1 MGNLPIICAGGF
13 AQKNPKGGFVM
24 SEPTFPIHPSSNNNN
39 NNLPN
44 NQEDYTMNNRIQPN
58 YTKISN
64 MPGID
69 GLILRLEDE
78 GVHFGDRLLTRIDEE
93 NLIVLGSF
101 FQRVSG
107 VSYRDSNYDVV
118 GELDCIVVFLL
129 IAIGEEAVMWTVF
142 SYLLDE
148 NGNFKDYG
156 AADATFCMWIWG
168 DVEYMIRAKE
178 EFVRIS
184 NGMEGNDNEIF
195 SYPTPVYTDR
205 SHRYTAVE
213 WVYYM
218 FGRWEN

>member
-1 MGNLPIICAGGF
+1 MGNPWVTCACPGLRT
-13 AQKNPKGGFVM
+13 KVWRKGLAM
-24 SEPTFPIHPSSNNNN
+24 SNSFNPIHPSSNNNN
-39 NNLPN
+39 SSN

-58 YTKISN
+58 YTKISD
-64 MPGID
+64 MPGAN

-78 GVHFGDRLLTRIDEE
+78 GVHFGDRLLTRIDKE

-101 FQRVSG
+101 FDRISG
-107 VSYRDSNYDVV
+107 ISHYDNNGDLA
-118 GELDCIVVFLL
+118 GELDCVVVYLL

-148 NGNFKDYG
+148 NGNFKDY
-156 AADATFCMWIWG
+156 DANDAMFRMWIWG
-168 DVEYMIRAKE
+168 DHEYMIRAEK

-195 SYPTPVYTDR
+195 NYPTPVYTDR
-205 SHRYTAVE
+205 SHRYTAVK

-218 FGRWEN
+218 FGRWED